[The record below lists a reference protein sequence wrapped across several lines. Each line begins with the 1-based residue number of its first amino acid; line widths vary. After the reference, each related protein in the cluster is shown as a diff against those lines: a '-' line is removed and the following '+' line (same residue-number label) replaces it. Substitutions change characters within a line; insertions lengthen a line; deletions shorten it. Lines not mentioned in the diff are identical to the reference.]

1 MFNYAIG
8 FDADTKK
15 CGLIVADLHTK
26 QVIETYC
33 VGINE
38 IIKTV
43 LPAIVERYKKQ
54 GQFLMAR
61 IEQPTLQTA
70 IGVNAKQ
77 KSRVAFASG
86 VYDSG
91 RCCEVANIFKA
102 ECINLGL
109 VYSTVKSSNRVRCD
123 YNQAAKFDVEQLKRF
138 AQNQHKKNKFLSKVS
153 NQKAA
158 LLFPNMTIV
167 NSETVDAALLIPE
180 IL

>member
-1 MFNYAIG
+1 MFRYAIG

-15 CGLIVADLHTK
+15 CGLVVADLHTK
-26 QVIETYC
+26 QIIETHC

-38 IIKTV
+38 IVKNI
-43 LPAIVERYKKQ
+43 LPAILQRYKSK
-54 GQFLMAR
+54 GQYITVR
-61 IEQPTLQTA
+61 IELPTLQTA
-70 IGVNAKQ
+70 IGVNAEQ

-138 AQNQHKKNKFLSKVS
+138 AINQSKKNKFLSKVS